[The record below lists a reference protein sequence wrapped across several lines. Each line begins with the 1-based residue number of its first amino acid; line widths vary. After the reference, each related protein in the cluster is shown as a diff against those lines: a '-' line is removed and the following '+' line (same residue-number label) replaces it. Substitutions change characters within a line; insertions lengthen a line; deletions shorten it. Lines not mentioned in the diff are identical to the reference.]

1 MPHIETPDD
10 LAEAIADMAG
20 VYGACKGDATQP
32 CDGRC
37 RPHFIGD
44 MTERIRD
51 SVANEKL
58 LGRAPAPSGAA
69 PKGLEG
75 WAA

>member
-1 MPHIETPDD
+1 MPMPHIETPDD

-44 MTERIRD
+44 MAERIRAAA
-51 SVANEKL
+51 ANERML
-58 LGRAPAPSGAA
+58 DRAYA
-69 PKGLEG
+69 EG
-75 WAA
+75 DKTNQGDAK